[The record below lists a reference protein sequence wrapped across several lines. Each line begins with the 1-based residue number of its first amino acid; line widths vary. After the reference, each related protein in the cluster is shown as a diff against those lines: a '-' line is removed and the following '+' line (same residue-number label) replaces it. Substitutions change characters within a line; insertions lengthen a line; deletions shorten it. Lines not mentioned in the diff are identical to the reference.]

1 MNGQQDVRK
10 TEKVAE
16 NGVYLVEESRAFY
29 RDSYRRIV
37 RVAIIE
43 AVVIAGLLIP
53 NGINLLVHRKP
64 IVVAVNPSMQV
75 QPIVPLSEPMV
86 TNAGAAAWATRAV
99 EKTLSLSFT
108 NWKSDKKIEKK

>member
-16 NGVYLVEESRAFY
+16 NGVYLVEESRTFY

-43 AVVIAGLLIP
+43 AVV
-53 NGINLLVHRKP
+53 
-64 IVVAVNPSMQV
+64 
-75 QPIVPLSEPMV
+75 
-86 TNAGAAAWATRAV
+86 
-99 EKTLSLSFT
+99 
-108 NWKSDKKIEKK
+108 KIKN